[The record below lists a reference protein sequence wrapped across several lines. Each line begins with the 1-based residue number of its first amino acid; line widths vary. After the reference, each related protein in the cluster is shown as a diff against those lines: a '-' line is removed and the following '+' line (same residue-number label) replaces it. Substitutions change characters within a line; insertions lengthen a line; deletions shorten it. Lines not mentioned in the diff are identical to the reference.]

1 LKNCYKLISN
11 VCKFFGINDRL
22 RAMLREEWVGYVSR
36 TIDKRRIDRLA
47 VAAIAVALLL
57 APAIAHMRYQ
67 KQGVRFPA
75 RASESRRGRPR
86 KFVGPSRAVT
96 VTLPDDVIAALQ
108 SVNPDLSLAVATV
121 VPASAPE
128 PSPIAELVTG
138 DGRSVIVIPPNRMLQ
153 ERAGVELVPLP
164 DGRALIAF
172 DETLSA
178 SHIELR
184 LADAVADPSL
194 SGEDRAVFEEVAAIL
209 RRARRDSESDLEQR
223 NILVLRR
230 TRVAR
235 TPPTDVEIKRA
246 V

>member
-1 LKNCYKLISN
+1 VGFVSPDTEKPRVNALI
-11 VCKFFGINDRL
+11 
-22 RAMLREEWVGYVSR
+22 
-36 TIDKRRIDRLA
+36 

-57 APAIAHMRYQ
+57 APATAHARKSYQ
-67 KQGVRFPA
+67 RQGVRLPA

-86 KFVGPSRAVT
+86 KFV
-96 VTLPDDVIAALQ
+96 VIAALQ
-108 SVNPDLSLAVATV
+108 SVNPDLSLAVAAV
-121 VPASAPE
+121 VPQSASE
-128 PSPIAELVTG
+128 QSPIAELVSG
-138 DGRSVIVIPPNRMLQ
+138 DGRSVIVIPPNRSLQ

-164 DGRALIAF
+164 DGRALITF

-184 LADAVADPSL
+184 LADAMADPSL
-194 SGEDRAVFEEVAAIL
+194 GSEDREVFGEVAAIL

-230 TRVAR
+230 TRGAR
-235 TPPTDVEIKRA
+235 TSHTDVRIKRA

>member
-1 LKNCYKLISN
+1 MEK
-11 VCKFFGINDRL
+11 
-22 RAMLREEWVGYVSR
+22 SR
-36 TIDKRRIDRLA
+36 TNRLVVA
-47 VAAIAVALLL
+47 VIATALLL
-57 APAIAHMRYQ
+57 APATALARKSTQ
-67 KQGVRFPA
+67 RQGVRLPA

-86 KFVGPSRAVT
+86 KFFRPSRAVT

-121 VPASAPE
+121 VPAMTATE
-128 PSPIAELVTG
+128 PPPLAELVSG
-138 DGRSVIVIPPNRMLQ
+138 DGQTVIVIPPNRALQ

-172 DETLSA
+172 DKTLSA

-184 LADAVADPSL
+184 LADAMADPSL
-194 SGEDRAVFEEVAAIL
+194 SGEDRAVFEGIAEIL
-209 RRARRDSESDLEQR
+209 RRTRRDSESALDQR
-223 NILVLRR
+223 NILVLCR

-235 TPPTDVEIKRA
+235 STSDARIRRV

>member
-1 LKNCYKLISN
+1 MSPDTEKPRVNALI
-11 VCKFFGINDRL
+11 
-22 RAMLREEWVGYVSR
+22 
-36 TIDKRRIDRLA
+36 

-57 APAIAHMRYQ
+57 APATAHARKSYQ
-67 KQGVRFPA
+67 RQGVRLPA

-108 SVNPDLSLAVATV
+108 SVNPDLSLAVAAV
-121 VPASAPE
+121 VPQSASE
-128 PSPIAELVTG
+128 QSPIAELVSG
-138 DGRSVIVIPPNRMLQ
+138 DGRSVIVIPPNRSLQ

-164 DGRALIAF
+164 DGRALITF

-184 LADAVADPSL
+184 LADAMADPSL
-194 SGEDRAVFEEVAAIL
+194 SSEDREVFGEVAAIL
-209 RRARRDSESDLEQR
+209 RRARRDSDSDLEQR

-235 TPPTDVEIKRA
+235 TSHSDVRIKRA